1 MIMIDPIIDKE
12 IQNLID
18 SNIGDTQRLEY
29 IRKSL
34 QEEKKIY
41 NSDQKYL
48 SELLAKHSKDE
59 DILERLDFLNPKK
72 TEKEKTGATTTFADN
87 VEENTNDNSK
97 GFTQENVDQV
107 LLNTKIK
114 NEGTAFLLAIIF
126 GILGFPGVGHIYI
139 GKIKRGIGFI
149 LLMIPVGALAV
160 AGMIFHPFFFISF
173 LGIVVW
179 LVVFIWQL
187 KEVKKLCTQYNEHF
201 LKTKEELW

>member
-1 MIMIDPIIDKE
+1 MVDPVIDKE

-18 SNIGDTQRLEY
+18 DNIGDKQRLEY

-34 QEEKKIY
+34 HEEKKIY

-48 SELLAKHSKDE
+48 SELLVKHSKDE
-59 DILERLDFLNPKK
+59 DILERLEFLNPKK
-72 TEKEKTGATTTFADN
+72 TEKEKTNTTFADN
-87 VEENTNDNSK
+87 VEENTNDNS
-97 GFTQENVDQV
+97 GFTQKDIDQV

-126 GILGFPGVGHIYI
+126 GILGLPGVGHIYI

-149 LLMIPVGALAV
+149 LLMIPVGALAAV
-160 AGMIFHPFFFISF
+160 GMIFHPFFFISF
-173 LGIVVW
+173 LGIIVW

-187 KEVKKLCTQYNEHF
+187 KEVKKLCTRYNEHF